1 MLHHVVSI
9 PAAFELKNR
18 QTHDLKTGPFCFS
31 KDQPIFPIFLKPLLL
46 IEISRALRQPI
57 VEVAVAAFQ
66 VSLAYRDHRDLKDK
80 MAQQVLKVPQVAKDL
95 RVLLVPR
102 AIKEP
107 EASKVLKDPQVVCA
121 GSSVFSIT
129 SMMERTLD

>member
-1 MLHHVVSI
+1 M
-9 PAAFELKNR
+9 
-18 QTHDLKTGPFCFS
+18 
-31 KDQPIFPIFLKPLLL
+31 

-57 VEVAVAAFQ
+57 VKVAVAAFQ
-66 VSLAYRDHRDLKDK
+66 VSLAYRVHRDLKDK

-95 RVLLVPR
+95 RVLLVLR